1 MDWMNV
7 VIGFVLMG
15 GVLIGWYRL
24 MRHLEG
30 EGGSGMKLD
39 LPKGK
44 ARRGEG
50 ANELEQFVATH
61 RVGGVPLP
69 AEAFTE
75 SVPPGM
81 TAVSPAP
88 SAPAASSMAPTS
100 APSPAPAKST
110 PTAVPPAARSAPLLS
125 GPAKLAFLVF
135 RTALPD
141 HLVFARVSLGE
152 IVADAGIARGHVFT
166 LVVCRPDLAVVA
178 LADLA
183 TPEGP
188 PAAVSTTL
196 ARAGLRHIVIDP
208 ERLPRREAVRAL
220 LALD

>member
-7 VIGFVLMG
+7 VIGFILMG
-15 GVLIGWYRL
+15 AVLIGWYRL
-24 MRHLEG
+24 MRHLKG

-44 ARRGEG
+44 ARRDER

-61 RVGGVPLP
+61 RVGGAPLP
-69 AEAFTE
+69 TDAVTE
-75 SVPPGM
+75 VAAPPM
-81 TAVSPAP
+81 TALPP
-88 SAPAASSMAPTS
+88 P
-100 APSPAPAKST
+100 PSPASPASAPRALPSAS
-110 PTAVPPAARSAPLLS
+110 PTAPPAAAKAAPLLS

-196 ARAGLRHIVIDP
+196 ARAGLRHVVIDA

>member
-1 MDWMNV
+1 MNV
-7 VIGFVLMG
+7 VIGFILMG
-15 GVLIGWYRL
+15 AVLIGWYRL
-24 MRHLEG
+24 MRHLKG
-30 EGGSGMKLD
+30 ESGSGMKLD

-44 ARRGEG
+44 ARRDER

-61 RVGGVPLP
+61 RVGGVPPPTEAATEAADQTMAALP
-69 AEAFTE
+69 PT
-75 SVPPGM
+75 P
-81 TAVSPAP
+81 SPA
-88 SAPAASSMAPTS
+88 SPTS
-100 APSPAPAKST
+100 ASRALPPASPTASPAVAKAT
-110 PTAVPPAARSAPLLS
+110 PLLS
-125 GPAKLAFLVF
+125 GPAKLAYLVF

-196 ARAGLRHIVIDP
+196 ARAGLRHVVIDP
-208 ERLPRREAVRAL
+208 ARLPRREAVRSL

>member
-7 VIGFVLMG
+7 VIGFILMG

-24 MRHLEG
+24 MRHLKG

-44 ARRGEG
+44 ARRDER

-61 RVGGVPLP
+61 RVGDAPLP
-69 AEAFTE
+69 PETVTEAARPATGAL
-75 SVPPGM
+75 PP
-81 TAVSPAP
+81 TPSAVAAPSGPRALPPASPAAPP
-88 SAPAASSMAPTS
+88 SA
-100 APSPAPAKST
+100 AK
-110 PTAVPPAARSAPLLS
+110 AAPLLS

-196 ARAGLRHIVIDP
+196 ARAGLRHVVIDP
-208 ERLPRREAVRAL
+208 ERLPRRDAVRAL